1 MFLKNNILLF
11 SVYIIFLLIIYLLI
25 KNYIIYPTIIPMTI
39 NGGASLFAD
48 WTAILNANACHE
60 KGYDVFLENPCD
72 HWKRIH
78 IYGKVLL
85 YLPFIKNFPKFYFL
99 FIPIIMNLFFMYVIV
114 SSLYKYQYKKKFFVF
129 FFLIISVPVLLAVER
144 ANIDIVIYFFM
155 FLIAK
160 YNNYIFR
167 YLLVILS
174 TLMKFYPI
182 CLSIIF
188 LFGKNLKKT
197 FINLFIVF
205 ILIFGIFLFQL
216 DSLTKIFDNQAEG
229 SASQFGVY
237 EFSFLGFLNLLR
249 FLNINIYGTNYNWI
263 KYIYVIFVILFPI
276 ILTYLSLSK
285 KIYFKDLSKN
295 LFSNDI
301 FENRL
306 YVLSSTVIL
315 ICYFF
320 FSNFIYREIFLLG
333 LLPWILLNEKK
344 FENNNFL
351 TFYFY
356 TLSFKFILSSIL
368 VIASANTEI
377 SKLLLITLKHTI
389 DLYLMSLIAYIFILS
404 IFSFLKKSFDETNT

>member
-11 SVYIIFLLIIYLLI
+11 SAYIIFLLIIYLLI

-78 IYGKVLL
+78 LYGEILL
-85 YLPFIKNFPKFYFL
+85 YLPFIKDFPKFYFL
-99 FIPIIMNLFFMYVIV
+99 FFPIIMNLLFLYVIV
-114 SSLYKYQYKKKFFVF
+114 SSLFKYQYKKKFFLF
-129 FFLIISVPVLLAVER
+129 SFLVISVPILLVIER
-144 ANIDIVIYFFM
+144 ANIDIVIYIFM

-160 YNNYIFR
+160 YNNYILR
-167 YLLVILS
+167 YLLIILS

-188 LFGKNLKKT
+188 LFSKSLKKT
-197 FINLFIVF
+197 SINLFIFF
-205 ILIFGIFLFQL
+205 ILIFGILLLQL
-216 DSLTKIFDNQAEG
+216 DSLIKIFDNQVEG

-249 FLNINIYGTNYNWI
+249 FLNINIYGSNYNWI
-263 KYIYVIFVILFPI
+263 KYVYVVLFILLPI
-276 ILTYLSLSK
+276 TLTYLFLSK

-295 LFSNDI
+295 LFNDDI

-333 LLPWILLNEKK
+333 LVPWVLLNEKK
-344 FENNNFL
+344 LENNSFL

-356 TLSFKFILSSIL
+356 TLFFKFILSSIL
-368 VIASANTEI
+368 VIASANTALP
-377 SKLLLITLKHTI
+377 KLLLITVKHTI
-389 DLYLMSLIAYIFILS
+389 DLYLMSLITYIFFLS
-404 IFSFLKKSFDETNT
+404 ILFFLKKSFDETNT

>member
-1 MFLKNNILLF
+1 VFLKDNILLF
-11 SVYIIFLLIIYLLI
+11 SAYIIFLLIIYLLI

-48 WTAILNANACHE
+48 WTAILNANVCHE

-78 IYGKVLL
+78 LYGEILL

-99 FIPIIMNLFFMYVIV
+99 FIPIIMNLLFLYVIV
-114 SSLYKYQYKKKFFVF
+114 SSLFKYQYKKKFFLF
-129 FFLIISVPVLLAVER
+129 SFLVISVPILLVIER
-144 ANIDIVIYFFM
+144 ANIDIVIYIFM

-160 YNNYIFR
+160 YNNYILR
-167 YLLVILS
+167 YLLIILS

-188 LFGKNLKKT
+188 LFSKNLKKT
-197 FINLFIVF
+197 TINLFIFF
-205 ILIFGIFLFQL
+205 ILIFGILLFQL
-216 DSLTKIFDNQAEG
+216 DSLIKIFDNHVEG

-249 FLNINIYGTNYNWI
+249 FLNINIYGSNYNWI
-263 KYIYVIFVILFPI
+263 KYVYVVLFILLPI
-276 ILTYLSLSK
+276 TLTYLFLSK

-295 LFSNDI
+295 LFNDDI

-333 LLPWILLNEKK
+333 LVPWILLNEKK
-344 FENNNFL
+344 LENNSFL

-356 TLSFKFILSSIL
+356 TIFFKFILSTIL
-368 VIASANTEI
+368 VIASANTALP
-377 SKLLLITLKHTI
+377 KLLLITVKHTI
-389 DLYLMSLIAYIFILS
+389 DLYLMSLITYIFFLS